1 MSSEIQACA
10 LKKKLTYRA
19 VWAGPGRNFATLDFL
34 DSCTWMGLPAP
45 GGETTAALEEGRAGG
60 CWGVLEVT
68 ALDVTLLSASRD
80 GRALSSDDRVIGC

>member
-1 MSSEIQACA
+1 VLEVTASDVTLLSASRDGRALSS
-10 LKKKLTYRA
+10 
-19 VWAGPGRNFATLDFL
+19 V
-34 DSCTWMGLPAP
+34 GLPAP

-68 ALDVTLLSASRD
+68 ALDVTLLSASPD